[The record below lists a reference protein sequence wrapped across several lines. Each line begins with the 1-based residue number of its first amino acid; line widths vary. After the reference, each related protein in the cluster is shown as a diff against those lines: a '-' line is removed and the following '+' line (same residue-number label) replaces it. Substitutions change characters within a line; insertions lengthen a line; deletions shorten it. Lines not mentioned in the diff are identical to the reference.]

1 MASANPE
8 SGEGRTASGLTSF
21 SRDSLLLN
29 TLYSEGLFDLG
40 LEAAEVTPLLEA
52 AKKFSEAKLS
62 DEEAA
67 SLRSL
72 LLGSMF
78 MWAAWG

>member
-1 MASANPE
+1 MASASPE

-40 LEAAEVTPLLEA
+40 LEAEAAEATPLLEA
-52 AKKFSEAKLS
+52 AKKLLSAAAKLS

-72 LLGSMF
+72 LLGSIF
-78 MWAAWG
+78 I